1 MLNISYLHIA
11 HRILLSMH
19 NIQSRF
25 LAWYEQNEQWGMD
38 INLALLRCWHCSSL
52 RIPFTKRK
60 WNLNMKNMFAEWR
73 LIELY
78 NEFCILIILSPTKS
92 HWSKQKTESIKWI
105 QLDNLCKK
113 SLSILS
119 KIMSKL
125 IVTQFFSK
133 VSNVLFFWA
142 KIYFT
147 HKNK

>member
-105 QLDNLCKK
+105 QLDKK

-119 KIMSKL
+119 KIIMNPHAL
-125 IVTQFFSK
+125 THNFSK
-133 VSNVLFFWA
+133 ITQ
-142 KIYFT
+142 IYEQINSYSIF
-147 HKNK
+147 

>member
-1 MLNISYLHIA
+1 MMLNISYLHIA

-60 WNLNMKNMFAEWR
+60 WNLNMKNLFAEWR

-105 QLDNLCKK
+105 QLDKK

-119 KIMSKL
+119 KIIMNPHAL
-125 IVTQFFSK
+125 THNFSK
-133 VSNVLFFWA
+133 ITQ
-142 KIYFT
+142 IYEQINSYSIF
-147 HKNK
+147 